1 MDRGRNTMSKA
12 FHVYTGTAGHSAWFS
27 EDAGLTWVHPNS
39 HSGMYLEAR
48 VWTFASHPSQ
58 DDTLYAGTDMG
69 VFRWSEATA
78 RWTALPSPMQD
89 VWSIAIHPDD
99 PDTLVAGTRP
109 AALYRSR
116 DAGATWHALNVPGL
130 QTFSEINMGATRV
143 TQILFDPLSP
153 NGIWVS
159 VEIGGIFFSPDGG
172 DHWEARDQ
180 GLISADVHG
189 LAILDRPD
197 GHRVMLATTNRGLHR
212 SDDGGHQWHFQ
223 KLDSPWQYTRA
234 VVPRPDRTGTVFLTN
249 GNGPPGDQGRLWV
262 SHDHGDHWQAVT
274 LPGKLNSTL
283 WTVATQAQD
292 PQRVWACT
300 NLGQIFS
307 SEDGGESW
315 QRLPHEFGEIRALH
329 WRKLPSGIRQ
339 QEHSITRRV
348 EN

>member
-1 MDRGRNTMSKA
+1 
-12 FHVYTGTAGHSAWFS
+12 
-27 EDAGLTWVHPNS
+27 
-39 HSGMYLEAR
+39 MYLEAR

-69 VFRWSEATA
+69 IFRWSETTA

-109 AALYRSR
+109 AAFYRSQ
-116 DAGATWHALNVPGL
+116 DAGATWQALDVPGL

-143 TQILFDPLSP
+143 TQILFDPTNP
-153 NGIWVS
+153 DGIWVS

-180 GLISADVHG
+180 GLISTDVHG

-234 VVPRPDRTGTVFLTN
+234 VVPRPDASGTVFLTN

-262 SHDHGDHWQAVT
+262 SRDHGEHWQAVN

-292 PQRVWACT
+292 PQRLWSCT

-315 QRLPHEFGEIRALH
+315 QRLSHEFGEIRALH